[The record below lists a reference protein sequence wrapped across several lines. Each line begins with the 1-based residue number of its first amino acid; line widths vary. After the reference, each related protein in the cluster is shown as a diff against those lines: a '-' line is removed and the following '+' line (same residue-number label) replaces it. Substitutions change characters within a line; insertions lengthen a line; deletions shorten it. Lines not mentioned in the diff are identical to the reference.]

1 MDFDDR
7 PNTET
12 WTQYTNAESTSTN
25 LEEMASFFP
34 TKKFQQSVSF
44 RFRSEDYLHFLKTA
58 KR

>member
-12 WTQYTNAESTSTN
+12 WTRHANAESMSTN

-34 TKKFQQSVSF
+34 TKKFQQAVSII
-44 RFRSEDYLHFLKTA
+44 
-58 KR
+58 